1 MANETL
7 PPMDAMLRE
16 VFRVAYIFRQKYQ
29 HPTDELDFWERAA
42 EEMNALY
49 NQCNQHPFAKVI
61 LLACYTDIERELKE
75 NLEGAKH

>member
-29 HPTDELDFWERAA
+29 HPTDELDFW
-42 EEMNALY
+42 
-49 NQCNQHPFAKVI
+49 
-61 LLACYTDIERELKE
+61 
-75 NLEGAKH
+75 GARRRR